1 MRVVFL
7 GTAAYEGHPNVFCDC
22 ENCRKVMEAGSRNFR
37 LTSAVHVDS
46 DLLID
51 FGPNIMA
58 GAHEAGVTLFNVKT
72 LLITHSH
79 SDHLYLP
86 NFGYRMNRY
95 NASYDR
101 LPTLTI
107 LANST
112 VLSMISSSLYFD
124 PDKTVLI
131 EAEPYKEVVVN
142 GCSIFPVP
150 AVHKVKE
157 GEQPYLFL
165 LKKGGKSF
173 FYATDTGPIDESSLK
188 LLREF
193 LDDPVDIV
201 ALDSTLGFMKE
212 ITFPYHH
219 TAEQVITTMHKMREI
234 GIIDG
239 SSLLVAHHFSH
250 YPNPPQRDLE
260 EFYGRFGIS
269 VASDGLL
276 LDI

>member
-1 MRVVFL
+1 MQHLPRTRRSQSE
-7 GTAAYEGHPNVFCDC
+7 GGRAA
-22 ENCRKVMEAGSRNFR
+22 
-37 LTSAVHVDS
+37 
-46 DLLID
+46 
-51 FGPNIMA
+51 
-58 GAHEAGVTLFNVKT
+58 LF
-72 LLITHSH
+72 
-79 SDHLYLP
+79 
-86 NFGYRMNRY
+86 
-95 NASYDR
+95 
-101 LPTLTI
+101 
-107 LANST
+107 
-112 VLSMISSSLYFD
+112 
-124 PDKTVLI
+124 
-131 EAEPYKEVVVN
+131 
-142 GCSIFPVP
+142 VP
-150 AVHKVKE
+150 AQKR
-157 GEQPYLFL
+157 GQIL
-165 LKKGGKSF
+165 

>member
-1 MRVVFL
+1 
-7 GTAAYEGHPNVFCDC
+7 
-22 ENCRKVMEAGSRNFR
+22 
-37 LTSAVHVDS
+37 
-46 DLLID
+46 
-51 FGPNIMA
+51 MA
-58 GAHEAGVTLFNVKT
+58 GAHKAGVTLFNVKT

-86 NFGYRMNRY
+86 NFGYRMDRY

-101 LPTLTI
+101 LPALSV
-107 LANST
+107 LANPT
-112 VLSMISSSLYFD
+112 VLSMISSSVYFD
-124 PDKTVLI
+124 PEKTVLI

-142 GCSIFPVP
+142 GCSIVPIP

-157 GEQPYLFL
+157 GEQPYIFL

-188 LLREF
+188 LLREL
-193 LDDPVDIV
+193 LDDPIDIV

-212 ITFPYHH
+212 VTFPYHH
-219 TAEQVITTMHKMREI
+219 TAEQVIDSMHKMREI
-234 GIIDG
+234 GIIDD
-239 SSLLVAHHFSH
+239 SSLVVAHHFSH

-260 EFYGRFGIS
+260 EFYRQFGIS
-269 VASDGLL
+269 VASDALL